1 MKSLLAGFG
10 SLYGDGANR
19 EKPYNP
25 HTVKQLDDFPRFPR
39 QPPGSDAQRND
50 AMGRELRCIAI
61 VFVITP
67 QPRMAAALVRE
78 SEHQRDRSH
87 QNKTD
92 GPRRI

>member
-50 AMGRELRCIAI
+50 AMCRELDASQSCSSSRPNRAWL
-61 VFVITP
+61 
-67 QPRMAAALVRE
+67 PR
-78 SEHQRDRSH
+78 
-87 QNKTD
+87 
-92 GPRRI
+92 

>member
-1 MKSLLAGFG
+1 MKSLFAGFR
-10 SLYGDGANR
+10 SSSGDGANR
-19 EKPYNP
+19 EKPYIP
-25 HTVKQLDDFPRFPR
+25 HTVKRLDDCPRFPR

-50 AMGRELRCIAI
+50 AMCRELGCIAI
-61 VFVITP
+61 AFVITP

-78 SEHQRDRSH
+78 TEHQRDRSH